1 VARVASTFNS
11 PFCQNRFKNRLRTA
25 ILIIKTVPKADI
37 RILLTDKAIS
47 GLTAPEKGWFLARE
61 TELKGFFIVVGKRK
75 RTLTVPGD
83 LRQG

>member
-1 VARVASTFNS
+1 
-11 PFCQNRFKNRLRTA
+11 
-25 ILIIKTVPKADI
+25 VPKADI